1 MILIDNKL
9 TNDPAFNLAVE
20 ETLLRQKDDH
30 KSYLLLYVNNPAV
43 VIGRHQNI
51 YEEVN
56 LKMCH
61 DLNIPVIR
69 RISGGGAVYHDLGNL
84 NFSFIND
91 NSPRLINNY
100 HPFLQPIISA
110 LNEMGVKAEKNERND
125 IVIEGYKISGT
136 AQFTTK
142 ERMLT
147 HGTLLYNAD
156 LEKAQKLLTAGS
168 KKQYYSKSK
177 KSFISSINN
186 ISAFTNKQA
195 DIMHFK
201 NNLLYYLQRNT
212 VIQEQNTLTE
222 KIINS
227 AESLLES
234 RYRSWDWNY
243 GRSPVSDFI
252 REIRYPFGDLKL
264 RMIIKKG
271 IFNEVAIV
279 SDFIPQNKIRRIENL
294 FIGQKSDILRLKQIT
309 NKIKKMNIKPIDWLE
324 LLFGE

>member
-1 MILIDNKL
+1 MIIIDNNF
-9 TNDPAFNLAVE
+9 TNNPAFNLAVE

-30 KSYLLLYVNNPAV
+30 ESYLLLYINNPAV

-61 DLNIPVIR
+61 DLNIPIIR

-91 NSPRLINNY
+91 NSPRQINNY

-110 LNEMGVKAEKNERND
+110 LNKMGVKAEKNERND
-125 IVIEGYKISGT
+125 IIIKGYKISGT

-156 LEKAQKLLTAGS
+156 LEKARKLLTAGS
-168 KKQYYSKSK
+168 KKHYYSKSK

-186 ISAFTNKQA
+186 ISEFTNKQA

-201 NNLLYYLQRNT
+201 NHLLDYLQKNSIIQSINTISGKIIISAENLLEN
-212 VIQEQNTLTE
+212 
-222 KIINS
+222 
-227 AESLLES
+227 
-234 RYRSWDWNY
+234 RYCSWDWNY
-243 GRSPVSDFI
+243 GRSPVCDFI

-264 RMIIKKG
+264 KMIIKKG
-271 IFNEVAIV
+271 IFNQVVIV
-279 SDFIPQNKIRRIENL
+279 SDFIPKNKIRHIENL
-294 FIGQKSDILRLKQIT
+294 FIGQKSDVLCLKQIT